1 MLFGEREKGS
11 RRVRDEKPDLVPG
24 SLRDWIA
31 EQDESQSLLPSR
43 WASQNQYGPN
53 PEEGSR
59 NDQENLELSKVG
71 LTDGARSISGS
82 FSGTIKYVRVLKQV
96 K

>member
-1 MLFGEREKGS
+1 MGIPRQEYWSGLPF
-11 RRVRDEKPDLVPG
+11 L
-24 SLRDWIA
+24 LQA

-59 NDQENLELSKVG
+59 NDQENLE
-71 LTDGARSISGS
+71 RS
-82 FSGTIKYVRVLKQV
+82 
-96 K
+96 